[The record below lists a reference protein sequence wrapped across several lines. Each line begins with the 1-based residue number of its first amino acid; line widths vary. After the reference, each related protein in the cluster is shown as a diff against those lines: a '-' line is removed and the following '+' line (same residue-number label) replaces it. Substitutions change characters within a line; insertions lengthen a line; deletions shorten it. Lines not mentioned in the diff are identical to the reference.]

1 MKRKILLMV
10 SIFISLFIV
19 GYYSYKINTDNTVT
33 EKETINEEKPKELE
47 TIKINI
53 SGNDYTVK
61 LENNETAASFMNILP
76 KEYQMR
82 EANGNQKYVY
92 LEYKLP
98 VNEKAVKQIETGDL
112 MLDGEDC
119 IILFY
124 KSVKT
129 SRKYTK
135 IGHVEDLPHLGNSN
149 ITARFYLIK

>member
-1 MKRKILLMV
+1 M
-10 SIFISLFIV
+10 

-61 LENNETAASFMNILP
+61 LENNETADSFMNILP

-98 VNEKAVKQIETGDL
+98 VNEKAVKQIEAGDL

>member
-19 GYYSYKINTDNTVT
+19 GYYSYKINTDDTVT
-33 EKETINEEKPKELE
+33 EKEIVNEEKPKELE

-61 LENNETAASFMNILP
+61 LENNEAADSFMNILP

-98 VNEKAVKQIETGDL
+98 SNEKAVKQIEAGDL
-112 MLDGEDC
+112 MLDGDDC

-135 IGHVEDLPHLGNSN
+135 IGHVEDLPNLGNSN
-149 ITARFYLIK
+149 ITTRFYLIK